1 MDIKQYAH
9 ENHVPIMLDDG
20 LAFLLNY
27 IKEHDIKTI
36 LEIGTAIGYSSMQMA
51 KLNKNIKIDTLEI
64 NPEMYE
70 LALKNI
76 QEAKLEKQI
85 SCHLIDAL
93 DFVSD
98 SQYDLVFVDGAKGKY
113 RRYLEHFLPNSKLF
127 IFDNLEFHGIV
138 DNPELTNNRN
148 TKSLVKK
155 IRTFRDEIL
164 KDPNFK
170 CEYHKN
176 VGDGIL
182 VLKTNQY

>member
-36 LEIGTAIGYSSMQMA
+36 LEIGTAIGYSSMQIA

-76 QEAKLEKQI
+76 QEAK
-85 SCHLIDAL
+85 
-93 DFVSD
+93 
-98 SQYDLVFVDGAKGKY
+98 
-113 RRYLEHFLPNSKLF
+113 
-127 IFDNLEFHGIV
+127 
-138 DNPELTNNRN
+138 
-148 TKSLVKK
+148 
-155 IRTFRDEIL
+155 
-164 KDPNFK
+164 
-170 CEYHKN
+170 
-176 VGDGIL
+176 
-182 VLKTNQY
+182 

>member
-20 LAFLLNY
+20 LDFLLKY
-27 IKEHDIKTI
+27 IQEHDIKTI

-51 KLNKNIKIDTLEI
+51 KLNNDIRIDTLEI
-64 NPEMYE
+64 NPKMYE
-70 LALKNI
+70 LALQNI
-76 QEAKLEKQI
+76 KDAKMDQQI
-85 SCHLIDAL
+85 TCHLIDAL
-93 DFVSD
+93 DFNSD
-98 SQYDLVFVDGAKGKY
+98 KQYDLIFVDGAKGKY

-155 IRTFRDEIL
+155 IRIFRDEIL
-164 KDPNFK
+164 KDPNFS
-170 CEYHKN
+170 CEYHKDI
-176 VGDGIL
+176 GDGVL
-182 VLKTNQY
+182 VLKVNQY